1 MFYQFMV
8 NQPHA
13 YYLRYF
19 LNKNIN
25 VMVWNYRGYGLSKG
39 NPDPVNIREDAET
52 IIHYLR
58 NIIGVKGKM
67 GVYGR
72 SLGGVAT
79 SHLVD

>member
-1 MFYQFMV
+1 MV

-25 VMVWNYRGYGLSKG
+25 VMVWNYRGYGLSNG
-39 NPDPVNIREDAET
+39 NPDPVNIRKDAET
-52 IIHYLR
+52 ILEYMR
-58 NIIGVKGKM
+58 NTIGVKGKM